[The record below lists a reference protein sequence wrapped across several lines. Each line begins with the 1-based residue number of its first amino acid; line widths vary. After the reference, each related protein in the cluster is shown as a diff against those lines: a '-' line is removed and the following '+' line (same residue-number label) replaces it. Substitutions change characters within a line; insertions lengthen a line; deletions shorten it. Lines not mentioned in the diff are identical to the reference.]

1 MKRDLQKKG
10 YLYDPERFAD
20 LINGVVCSG
29 KRVVLAEQLTDM
41 DSQTI
46 FFSGK
51 LGRRNLKRQRKQR
64 YRDLI
69 RRAAFGVNF
78 MVVGIENQEEVHYLM
93 PLRSMIYDAAE
104 YERQA
109 ALISRRVKRRKN
121 ITSAEFLSGFT
132 KTDRL
137 RPCVTLVLY
146 YGEDWDGARDLHGIL
161 DFTDIPQELKKK
173 VNNYSI
179 YICEVR
185 KFENTDVFQTDIK
198 QVFDC
203 IRYAENPEK
212 LRELVMCDPAYQE
225 LEEDTYDVI
234 AEYTKTAE
242 LMEVKL
248 FGQEGDKVNMCGAIE
263 KLIQDG
269 RMEGLNQGI
278 EQGIEQGVKA
288 LIETCTELGCTREEI
303 LERLVS
309 KLQVSR
315 ENAERYMK
323 QYW

>member
-1 MKRDLQKKG
+1 M
-10 YLYDPERFAD
+10 
-20 LINGVVCSG
+20 
-29 KRVVLAEQLTDM
+29 
-41 DSQTI
+41 
-46 FFSGK
+46 
-51 LGRRNLKRQRKQR
+51 
-64 YRDLI
+64 
-69 RRAAFGVNF
+69 
-78 MVVGIENQEEVHYLM
+78 
-93 PLRSMIYDAAE
+93 
-104 YERQA
+104 
-109 ALISRRVKRRKN
+109 
-121 ITSAEFLSGFT
+121 
-132 KTDRL
+132 
-137 RPCVTLVLY
+137 
-146 YGEDWDGARDLHGIL
+146 
-161 DFTDIPQELKKK
+161 KKK

-212 LRELVMCDPAYQE
+212 LRELIMRDPAYQE
-225 LEEDTYDVI
+225 LDEDTYDVI

-242 LMEVKL
+242 LMEVKSY
-248 FGQEGDKVNMCGAIE
+248 GQEGDKVNMCGAIE

-278 EQGIEQGVKA
+278 EQGIEQGIKA
-288 LIETCTELGCTREEI
+288 LIETCTELGCTREKT

-309 KLQVSR
+309 KLQISR